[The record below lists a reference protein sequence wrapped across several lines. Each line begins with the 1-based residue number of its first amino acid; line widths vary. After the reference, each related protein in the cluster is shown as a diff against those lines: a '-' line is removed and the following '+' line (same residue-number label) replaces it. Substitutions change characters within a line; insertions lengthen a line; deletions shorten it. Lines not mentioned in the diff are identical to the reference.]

1 MDRRTEILQVIVS
14 HLQGRGIQTDGVDEA
29 TDLVDE
35 LGLDSLDTVEL
46 TLGLEEAFGV
56 EIPDSDLEDVRTVGD
71 VIDLIEKKTSVGA

>member
-1 MDRRTEILQVIVS
+1 MDKRSEILGVIVS
-14 HLQGRGIQTDGVDEA
+14 HLQGRGIEVAGVSES

-56 EIPDSDLEDVRTVGD
+56 EIPDAELEDVRTVGD
-71 VIDLIEKKTSVGA
+71 VIDLIEKKTSIGA

>member
-1 MDRRTEILQVIVS
+1 MDKRSEILGVIVS
-14 HLQGRGIQTDGVDEA
+14 HLEGRGIEVAGVSET

>member
-14 HLQGRGIQTDGVDEA
+14 HLQGRGIQTEGVDEA